1 MYIAPSL
8 KCEFRSWRE
17 SVRKCVHVC
26 IYSSWA
32 RPCQPTS
39 ACPLQH
45 GVGGRPQRPSNQPWT
60 KPISR
65 CPGASRT
72 PTATS
77 PEAPGELL
85 EMPHDP
91 ARGAGVHSCTIWRR
105 IMGHL
110 QELPWG
116 FWAGCC
122 GCSGCPRTPAD
133 GFSPWLVAGSLW
145 SAPNTMLQ
153 RACRCRSARS
163 RPA

>member
-1 MYIAPSL
+1 MGPRAVLEQDYSIAPSL

-91 ARGAGVHSCTIWRR
+91 ARGAGVHSCTIWHIYGLR
-105 IMGHL
+105 L
-110 QELPWG
+110 
-116 FWAGCC
+116 
-122 GCSGCPRTPAD
+122 
-133 GFSPWLVAGSLW
+133 
-145 SAPNTMLQ
+145 
-153 RACRCRSARS
+153 ARS
-163 RPA
+163 SLLACAGANTACAQANCMNIQD